1 MFGIREIDSHQLEAA
16 LQSGIQLIDVR
27 TEAEHAQAK
36 IEGSTH
42 IPLHLLPLKLQDLKG
57 SQPIVFYC
65 RSGARS
71 AQACAWLMSQ
81 GIENVYN
88 LAGGIMG
95 WARAGKALTAR
106 AV

>member
-1 MFGIREIDSHQLEAA
+1 MMFGVREIDPNQLEA
-16 LQSGIQLIDVR
+16 LKSSGTVQLVDVR

-42 IPLHLLPLKLQDLKG
+42 IPLHMLPLKAQDLQG
-57 SQPIVFYC
+57 SNDPIVFYC

-81 GIENVYN
+81 GVTNVYN
-88 LAGGIMG
+88 LSGGIMN
-95 WARAGKALTAR
+95 WARSGKAIA
-106 AV
+106 A

>member
-1 MFGIREIDSHQLEAA
+1 MFGIREIDSNQLEEAMK
-16 LQSGIQLIDVR
+16 SGVKLIDVR
-27 TEAEHAQAK
+27 TEAEYAQAK

-42 IPLHLLPLKLQDLKG
+42 IPLHMLPLKVQDLRNG
-57 SQPIVFYC
+57 EPVVFYC

-95 WARAGKALTAR
+95 WARDGKALTA
-106 AV
+106 

>member
-1 MFGIREIDSHQLEAA
+1 MFGIREIDSNQLEEAMK
-16 LQSGIQLIDVR
+16 SGVRLIDVR
-27 TEAEHAQAK
+27 TEAEYAQAK

-42 IPLHLLPLKLQDLKG
+42 IPLHMLPLKLQDLKG
-57 SQPIVFYC
+57 SEPIVFYC

-88 LAGGIMG
+88 LAGGIMS
-95 WARAGKALTAR
+95 WARDGKALSA
-106 AV
+106 

>member
-1 MFGIREIDSHQLEAA
+1 MFGIREIDSHQLEEAMK
-16 LQSGIQLIDVR
+16 SGVQLIDVR
-27 TEAEHAQAK
+27 TDAEHAQAK
-36 IEGSTH
+36 IAGSTH
-42 IPLHLLPLKLQDLKG
+42 IPLHMLPLKLQDLKG
-57 SQPIVFYC
+57 SEPIVFYC

-95 WARAGKALTAR
+95 WARDGKALTA
-106 AV
+106 